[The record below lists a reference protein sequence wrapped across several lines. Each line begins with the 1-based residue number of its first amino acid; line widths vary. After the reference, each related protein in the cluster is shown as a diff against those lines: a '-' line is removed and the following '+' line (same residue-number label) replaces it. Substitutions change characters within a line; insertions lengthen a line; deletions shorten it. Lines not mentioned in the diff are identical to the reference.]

1 MESVALRRPT
11 LLWERDGRLN
21 ATATALLEDLG
32 EEIRADIL
40 ALEQETEGMLAE
52 IIGGSPRLL

>member
-11 LLWERDGRLN
+11 LFWERDGRLI